1 MSVIGSDKFCDL
13 SETVSSELASIIVIP
28 EQSADDN
35 KKNKFHVKSEKFRG

>member
-13 SETVSSELASIIVIP
+13 SETVSSELAGIIVIP
-28 EQSADDN
+28 EQSTDDN

>member
-13 SETVSSELASIIVIP
+13 SETVSSELSCLIIIP
-28 EQSADDN
+28 EQSTDDN

>member
-13 SETVSSELASIIVIP
+13 SKTVSSELAGIIVIP